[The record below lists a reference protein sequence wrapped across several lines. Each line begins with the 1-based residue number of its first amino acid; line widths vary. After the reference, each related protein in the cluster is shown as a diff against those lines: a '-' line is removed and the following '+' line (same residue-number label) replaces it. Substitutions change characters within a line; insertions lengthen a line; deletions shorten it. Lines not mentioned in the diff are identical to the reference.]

1 MGRWE
6 WHASCVINS
15 DVYAYNFLDHQHG
28 TTVFRLALTEPMN
41 ESTTSGAVSALFITV
56 LWVRLR
62 NIETCPS
69 IGWRAFNHSLVHA
82 KSDPNQS
89 DRTSPRPQQQP
100 RSNRNFNMKA
110 PLKKASFLL
119 FSLSLCGWS
128 IVLAFVPS
136 GPSTEA
142 AGAQRRWIEGG
153 TRPPLP
159 PPFFPEQYSTT
170 SLYQSAASSSSS
182 NSESNDDMAFMTA
195 LRSRMDETKKNRMP
209 LVVLDS
215 MLPRQELNIT
225 IRNPALLQ
233 LIQNRIANES
243 PVFCMLGMARLATGE
258 YVHLKYGVPVEI
270 VQCQITPGKRVSVHL
285 KADPHHLLRIMGD
298 TVTSSPHGDWTE
310 AQVEVLDP
318 HEAERAE
325 NSLRLAHAMWKA
337 RKLEGLVQ
345 EWIPLAKTKERIIG
359 QVDSIVQRLGV
370 MPTAEQPSDRAFWVG
385 ALINP
390 IPALGVAMEIRP
402 ALLLAKTPNERV
414 DIVTAGIKQSIERLK
429 QPPKS
434 SPSPPSTPPP
444 PPAAWR

>member
-1 MGRWE
+1 M
-6 WHASCVINS
+6 
-15 DVYAYNFLDHQHG
+15 
-28 TTVFRLALTEPMN
+28 
-41 ESTTSGAVSALFITV
+41 
-56 LWVRLR
+56 
-62 NIETCPS
+62 
-69 IGWRAFNHSLVHA
+69 
-82 KSDPNQS
+82 
-89 DRTSPRPQQQP
+89 
-100 RSNRNFNMKA
+100 FNMKA
-110 PLKKASFLL
+110 SLEKTSFLL
-119 FSLSLCGWS
+119 LSLSLCGWS

-142 AGAQRRWIEGG
+142 AGVQRTRWSEECSS
-153 TRPPLP
+153 PPAL
-159 PPFFPEQYSTT
+159 FQKQYSTTT
-170 SLYQSAASSSSS
+170 SLYQAAASSSSSSS
-182 NSESNDDMAFMTA
+182 NSENNNDDDFAFMTA
-195 LRSRMDETKKNRMP
+195 LRSRTDETKKNRMP

-233 LIQNRIANES
+233 MIQNRIANES
-243 PVFCMLGMARLATGE
+243 PVFCMLGLARLATGE

-270 VQCQITPGKRVSVHL
+270 VQCQITPGRRVSVHL
-285 KADPHHLLRIMGD
+285 KADPHHLLRVMGD
-298 TVTSSPHGDWTE
+298 TVTPSPHGDWTE
-310 AQVEVLDP
+310 AQVELLDP

-337 RKLEGLVQ
+337 RQLDDLVQ

-359 QVDSIVQRLGV
+359 QVDSIVQRLGI

-429 QPPKS
+429 QSPPPKS
-434 SPSPPSTPPP
+434 SLPSPSPPAGPPT
-444 PPAAWR
+444 AWR